1 MSNPLIRP
9 NDPRFQRQPITDE
22 AGNNRFADESPVAPA
37 AGDSQP
43 DEASSVFAPPHSS
56 GQTYQP
62 EYVSGQPS
70 RHRLIQWLCASSISA
85 IVLAFAALLLAHW
98 SVYPLLLIAGMIS
111 GLTWYTSADE
121 LSVIRRG
128 GVADTH
134 RTIARLGVVIG
145 MAGVLLTV
153 GVVYA
158 ALWGRVALND

>member
-22 AGNNRFADESPVAPA
+22 AGNNRFA
-37 AGDSQP
+37 

-145 MAGVLLTV
+145 MAGVLLTI